1 LCPVNLY
8 LIVTPPLGYSHRSF
22 IWSITLW
29 KCYVFVELN
38 SGDVSILN
46 KILHQKLVTTKNDIE
61 IQHKDPKSPLYSVKS
76 FEALHL

>member
-1 LCPVNLY
+1 M
-8 LIVTPPLGYSHRSF
+8 
-22 IWSITLW
+22 
-29 KCYVFVELN
+29 FVELN